1 MARTNGRDAADST
14 RTPGYVSK
22 DLTAAEH
29 ATSGRGTTSHAREMG
44 PYFLVKLAVL
54 ALINAFGLFVI
65 YSAWQVSHWGILGSM
80 VAILIVANWVY
91 FSKRM
96 IAAKY
101 LFPGL
106 VFLLVYQ
113 LFTMGYT
120 AYISFTNY
128 GTGHNATREDA
139 IAANL
144 AQNENRVPDSPSY
157 PLTVVTGEDGELG
170 FAIIDGD
177 DEVLVGTE
185 EQTFEAAPD
194 ATVTDG
200 DVTEVPGY
208 SVLTFGEVLEQQNEI
223 TSLRVGFDDVDEG
236 SIRTQDGSTGY
247 LYRSVLTYDEA
258 TGAITNT
265 DTGVV
270 YSDNGEG
277 SFEAEDGSTLVVGWR
292 VAVGFDNFTKMFTDS
307 RLSGPFLS
315 VLVWTFVFAF
325 LSVATTFFLGLFF
338 AIVFNHPAVRGRKII
353 RSLLILPYA
362 FPGFLSGLVWA
373 GLLNRRFGFINQV
386 LLGGAEIPWLTD
398 PWLAKLS
405 VIGANLWLGFPYMFL
420 ITTGALQAISS
431 EVYEAAKIDGAR
443 AGRVFRS
450 ITLPLLMISVAPLL
464 IASFAFNFNNFNLIY
479 FVTEGGPN
487 FPGSPIAVGATDI
500 LISMVYSVAIESGTQ
515 QYGLASAMSI
525 LIFVMVGLISW
536 LGFRQTRK
544 LEEVI

>member
-1 MARTNGRDAADST
+1 LARMIGRDAAE
-14 RTPGYVSK
+14 RTTGALRP
-22 DLTAAEH
+22 DPDEPAA
-29 ATSGRGTTSHAREMG
+29 AGRGTTSHAREMG
-44 PYFLVKLAVL
+44 PFFLVKLVILAV
-54 ALINAFGLFVI
+54 INALGLFVVF
-65 YSAWQVSHWGILGSM
+65 SAWQVGHWGVLAAMVVILV
-80 VAILIVANWVY
+80 VADWVY
-91 FSKRM
+91 FSRRM

-106 VFLLVYQ
+106 VFLLIFQ
-113 LFTMGYT
+113 LFTIGFT

-139 IAANL
+139 VAANL

-170 FAIIDGD
+170 FAIIDEGD
-177 DEVLVGTE
+177 VLVGTAEQPFE
-185 EQTFEAAPD
+185 EAPD
-194 ATVTDG
+194 ATVADG

-208 SVLTFGEVLEQQNEI
+208 DVLSFGEVLEQQNEI
-223 TSLRVGFDDVDEG
+223 TSLRVGFEDVDEG

-258 TGAITNT
+258 TGAITDT

-270 YSDNGEG
+270 YTDNGEG
-277 SFEAEDGSTLVVGWR
+277 SFEAEDGSTLLVGWR
-292 VAVGFDNFTKMFTDS
+292 VGVGFENFTKMFTDS

-315 VLVWTFVFAF
+315 VLVWTFAFAF
-325 LSVATTFFLGLFF
+325 LSVATTFFLGLFL
-338 AIVFNHPAVRGRKII
+338 AIVFNHPAVRGRRII

-362 FPGFLSGLVWA
+362 FPGILAGLVWA

-405 VIGANLWLGFPYMFL
+405 IIGVNLWLGFPYMFI

-431 EVYEAAKIDGAR
+431 DVYEAAKIDGAR

-500 LISMVYSVAIESGTQ
+500 LISLVYSVAFESGTQ
-515 QYGLASAMSI
+515 QFGLASAMAI
-525 LIFVMVGLISW
+525 MIFIMVGLISW